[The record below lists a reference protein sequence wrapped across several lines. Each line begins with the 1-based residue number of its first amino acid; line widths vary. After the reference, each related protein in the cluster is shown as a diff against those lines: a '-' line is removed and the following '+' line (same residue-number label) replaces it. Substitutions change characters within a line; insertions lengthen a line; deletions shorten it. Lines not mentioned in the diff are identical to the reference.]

1 MAEYKKENCK
11 YIIAM
16 GCLVQRYRDELEKSL
31 PEVDLFIKYDEYDT
45 IWSQIDNLI
54 NKDIIH
60 EKEEDIPFNKLQDR
74 VITTGDN
81 FAYVKIADGCNNCC
95 TFCAIPYIR
104 GRFESRPMEDI
115 IEEVKKLAKSGYK
128 EIILIAQDTTKY
140 RNRHIW

>member
-1 MAEYKKENCK
+1 MC
-11 YIIAM
+11 IRDR

-95 TFCAIPYIR
+95 TFCA
-104 GRFESRPMEDI
+104 D
-115 IEEVKKLAKSGYK
+115 VYK
-128 EIILIAQDTTKY
+128 RQ
-140 RNRHIW
+140 

>member
-60 EKEEDIPFNKLQDR
+60 EKEEDIPF
-74 VITTGDN
+74 
-81 FAYVKIADGCNNCC
+81 
-95 TFCAIPYIR
+95 
-104 GRFESRPMEDI
+104 
-115 IEEVKKLAKSGYK
+115 
-128 EIILIAQDTTKY
+128 
-140 RNRHIW
+140 